1 MGSDRVTTALG
12 ALERARAYVG
22 RLDWSRGTAEL
33 DQAQAAV
40 KHELET
46 AMRELEKLADDVQ
59 QPLPGLVRN
68 DHRATARRAA
78 AGCTI
83 TGSNQRGRLLRH
95 LFERGEA
102 GSTDQYMQDH
112 LELGASSER
121 PRRVELVRMGLVAD
135 SGRTRTLANGREA
148 TVWVLTERG
157 RAVAARLGV
166 QVALALG

>member
-1 MGSDRVTTALG
+1 MGSDRITTALG

-40 KHELET
+40 KHELE
-46 AMRELEKLADDVQ
+46 AAVRELKALTAEPQ
-59 QPLPGLVRN
+59 QALPGLVRRN
-68 DHRATARRAA
+68 HPGTSRRAA

-83 TGSNQRGRLLRH
+83 TGKNQRGILLRH
-95 LFERGEA
+95 LFEREER
-102 GSTDQYMQDH
+102 GSTDAYMQDH
-112 LELGASSER
+112 LKMGASSQR
-121 PRRVELVRMGLVAD
+121 PRRVELVRMGLVQD

-148 TVWVLTERG
+148 TVWTLTERG

-166 QVALALG
+166 QVALALD